1 MPAIQWP
8 RGYTPAAAQV
18 NQPAGSAGAG
28 QFAGIVPYGGQ
39 TTSQQATSREPERG
53 FRSLGGGFA
62 APGTTRPQVTTTTPI
77 VPSGPAPTMGAAPT
91 FQMPEYGA
99 LPELGAMPTMELPEY
114 GQVPEF
120 EMPEGMEMPTFV
132 APEREEAVERKYVQE
147 AAGAGIR
154 ELRRT
159 QRETM
164 ARQYENPMV
173 EARVREGVLRGS
185 GDALAQIMKVARQE
199 GGAKAEREYQTKFD
213 VAKTNYQGAVHKA
226 STEYQTRVVKAQ
238 REHDAA
244 LRRIESQ
251 YQAGVI
257 RSQAEYNAAV
267 SAQQMEWQA
276 NVQTVREQFNAN
288 MTRAQMTYQ
297 GAQQRTLT
305 QFEAEYSG
313 YLAQFGQTT
322 TQGLGPDIGRQAEE
336 AYMQTAAGRVGIRMP
351 ANWAESYAANR

>member
-1 MPAIQWP
+1 
-8 RGYTPAAAQV
+8 
-18 NQPAGSAGAG
+18 
-28 QFAGIVPYGGQ
+28 
-39 TTSQQATSREPERG
+39 
-53 FRSLGGGFA
+53 
-62 APGTTRPQVTTTTPI
+62 
-77 VPSGPAPTMGAAPT
+77 
-91 FQMPEYGA
+91 
-99 LPELGAMPTMELPEY
+99 
-114 GQVPEF
+114 VPEF
-120 EMPEGMEMPTFV
+120 EMPEGMEMPTFE
-132 APEREEAVERKYVQE
+132 APEREEGVERKYVQE
-147 AAGAGIR
+147 AAGADIR

-159 QRETM
+159 QREAM

-238 REHDAA
+238 RQQDAA

-276 NVQTVREQFNAN
+276 EVQRHQTIYNAN

-322 TQGLGPDIGRQAEE
+322 TTGLGPNIEQE
-336 AYMQTAAGRVGIRMP
+336 AAWDYRRTAAGTVGITMP
-351 ANWAESYAANR
+351 RSYVEGWATQHYPGYQRY